1 MMRRT
6 LAIILLVF
14 AVTAAGAEH
23 VIPLATHDL
32 PNVPGRRLTAVV
44 VEYPP
49 GAKSEAHR
57 HAGSAFIF
65 AYVLEGAVR
74 SQLEGEATARVYK
87 VGENWFEA
95 PGAHHIVS
103 ENASADATARLL
115 AVFIVAPGERLT
127 TPDPKEK

>member
-1 MMRRT
+1 LT
-6 LAIILLVF
+6 ITLLVC
-14 AVTAAGAEH
+14 AVKAAGAEH
-23 VIPLATHDL
+23 VIPLTTHDL
-32 PNVPGRRLTAVV
+32 PNVPGKRLTAVV

-49 GAKSEAHR
+49 GTKSEPHR

-74 SQLEGEATARVYK
+74 SQLEGEAAARVYK
-87 VGENWFEA
+87 AGESWFEV

-127 TPDPKEK
+127 TPDSKEK

>member
-1 MMRRT
+1 MCRT
-6 LAIILLVF
+6 LAILLLVF
-14 AVTAAGAEH
+14 AVAATGTEH
-23 VIPLATHDL
+23 VVPLIAHDL
-32 PNVPGRRLTAVV
+32 PNVPGKRLTAVV
-44 VEYPP
+44 VEYSP

-74 SQLEGEATARVYK
+74 SQLEGEAAPRVYK
-87 VGENWFEA
+87 TGESWFEA